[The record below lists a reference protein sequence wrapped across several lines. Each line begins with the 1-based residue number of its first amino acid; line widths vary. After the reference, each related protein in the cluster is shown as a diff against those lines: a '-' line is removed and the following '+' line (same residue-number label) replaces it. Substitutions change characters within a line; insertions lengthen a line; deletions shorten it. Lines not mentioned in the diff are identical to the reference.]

1 MSATPGQGANSGR
14 YNRPDASMSL
24 LTNVMDHSLDE
35 GYAEAAAARGGDG
48 PYRIPGTVRGLVTLG
63 AGLALVGAVITV
75 GAVNAHKAEPTLAKE
90 RDALIHRINDANG
103 SADHLQQQVQDLRRK
118 VDSTQRQ
125 ALAPGEGDPAALA
138 GAVGLG
144 EVTGPGVKLVVED
157 AAGTGAGG
165 NVDPRAGQ
173 GFSNSGRLR
182 DRDLQLVVNG
192 LWASGAEAVSING
205 QRLTALS
212 AIRAAGEAVLVD
224 NRPLVPP
231 YTVQALG
238 DGPRLLAAFESAMA
252 GQYLRL
258 LQEKYGIKSTLSAQ
272 KSLTLPAAVGVSLR
286 TAQPAVPEASSTGT
300 PTGGASGS
308 ASGSLSP
315 SPSAPASSGP
325 SAGASPSAKPSGS
338 ASTKRSPS
346 TPART
351 TTSPPPAS
359 SPPAKGSRPS
369 TTTTGSSSAATGAAT
384 P

>member
-1 MSATPGQGANSGR
+1 MPATPTPSAPNGR

-35 GYAEAAAARGGDG
+35 GYAEAAAARGGDHDS
-48 PYRIPGTVRGLVTLG
+48 RIPRTLRGLLTLG
-63 AGLALVGAVITV
+63 AGLALVGAVVTV

-90 RDALIHRINDANG
+90 RDALIHRINDSNG
-103 SADHLQQQVQDLRRK
+103 SADKLQQQVQDLRRK
-118 VDSTQRQ
+118 VEDAQQQ
-125 ALAPGEGDPAALA
+125 AFPSGEGDA
-138 GAVGLG
+138 GGLTGTVGLG
-144 EVTGPGVKLVVED
+144 EVTGPGVRLVLED
-157 AAGTGAGG
+157 APGTGAGG

-192 LWASGAEAVSING
+192 LWGSGAEAVSING

-231 YTVQALG
+231 YTIQAIG
-238 DGPRLLAAFESAMA
+238 DGPKLLAAFENDMA

-272 KSLTLPAAVGVSLR
+272 KSLTLPAAVGVTLR
-286 TAQPAVPEASSTGT
+286 TAQPLTPEASAAPGGS
-300 PTGGASGS
+300 PTATSPSGAAPGAS
-308 ASGSLSP
+308 ASGASAGPSGTASGGPGSSP
-315 SPSAPASSGP
+315 GTSESPAASVSPSAHSGGP
-325 SAGASPSAKPSGS
+325 TP
-338 ASTKRSPS
+338 KR
-346 TPART
+346 
-351 TTSPPPAS
+351 
-359 SPPAKGSRPS
+359 RPS
-369 TTTTGSSSAATGAAT
+369 TGSTKTTTGTGAAR

>member
-1 MSATPGQGANSGR
+1 
-14 YNRPDASMSL
+14 MSL

>member
-1 MSATPGQGANSGR
+1 
-14 YNRPDASMSL
+14 MSL

-48 PYRIPGTVRGLVTLG
+48 PYRIPGTARGMLTLG
-63 AGLALVGAVITV
+63 AGLALVGAVVTV

-90 RDALIHRINDANG
+90 RDALIRRINDANG
-103 SADHLQQQVQDLRRK
+103 SADQLQQQVQGLRRK
-118 VDSTQRQ
+118 VESTQQQ
-125 ALAPGEGDPAALA
+125 ALAAGEGDTAAVA

-157 AAGTGAGG
+157 APGTGAGG

-238 DGPRLLAAFESAMA
+238 DGTRLVSAFESAMA

-258 LQEKYGIKSTLSAQ
+258 LQEKYGIKSTISAQ
-272 KSLTLPAAVGVSLR
+272 KSLTLPAAVGVTLR
-286 TAQPAVPEASSTGT
+286 TAQPATPEAS
-300 PTGGASGS
+300 PTA
-308 ASGSLSP
+308 
-315 SPSAPASSGP
+315 SPSAGPTASVSTSPSVSPSTSPSGSPKGSP
-325 SAGASPSAKPSGS
+325 SAGASPSAKASG
-338 ASTKRSPS
+338 KRSPS
-346 TPART
+346 ASATKTTP
-351 TTSPPPAS
+351 
-359 SPPAKGSRPS
+359 SRP
-369 TTTTGSSSAATGAAT
+369 TTATTTGSPSAATGAAT

>member
-1 MSATPGQGANSGR
+1 MSATPGPGASSGR

-48 PYRIPGTVRGLVTLG
+48 PYRIPGTVRGLLTLG
-63 AGLALVGAVITV
+63 AGLALVGTVITV
-75 GAVNAHKAEPTLAKE
+75 GAVNAHEAEPTLARE
-90 RDALIHRINDANG
+90 RDALVHRINDANG

-118 VDSTQRQ
+118 VDSTQQ
-125 ALAPGEGDPAALA
+125 GALAPGDGDPAVLA

-144 EVTGPGVKLVVED
+144 EVTGPGVKLVLED
-157 AAGTGAGG
+157 AAGTGGGG
-165 NVDPRAGQ
+165 NVDPRSGQ

-238 DGPRLLAAFESAMA
+238 DGTQLLNAFERAMA
-252 GQYLRL
+252 GQYLGL
-258 LQEKYGIKSTLSAQ
+258 LQQKYGIKSTMSAH
-272 KSLTLPAAVGVSLR
+272 KSLTLPAAVGVTLR
-286 TAQPAVPEASSTGT
+286 TAQPASPEASPT
-300 PTGGASGS
+300 PGASATGGTTPSPSATGPSPGPTAPGTTPGPSGS
-308 ASGSLSP
+308 AGPSP
-315 SPSAPASSGP
+315 EVSASTKAGGKRSPSAPARSSTSHPP
-325 SAGASPSAKPSGS
+325 SA
-338 ASTKRSPS
+338 
-346 TPART
+346 
-351 TTSPPPAS
+351 
-359 SPPAKGSRPS
+359 
-369 TTTTGSSSAATGAAT
+369 TTTGSSSAATGAAT

>member
-1 MSATPGQGANSGR
+1 MPATPTPSAPNGR

-35 GYAEAAAARGGDG
+35 GYAEAAAARGGEHDS
-48 PYRIPGTVRGLVTLG
+48 RIPRTLRGLLTLG
-63 AGLALVGAVITV
+63 AGLALVGAVVTV

-90 RDALIHRINDANG
+90 RDALIHRINDSNG
-103 SADHLQQQVQDLRRK
+103 SADHLQKEVQDLRRK
-118 VDSTQRQ
+118 VDDTQQQ
-125 ALAPGEGDPAALA
+125 ALASGDAGGSGLTGE
-138 GAVGLG
+138 VGLG
-144 EVTGPGVKLVVED
+144 EVTGPGVKLVLED
-157 AAGTGAGG
+157 AAGTGGGG

-192 LWASGAEAVSING
+192 LWGSGAEAVSING

-231 YTVQALG
+231 YNIQAIG
-238 DGPRLLAAFESAMA
+238 DGPKLLSAFENDMA

-258 LQEKYGIKSTLSAQ
+258 LEEKYGIKSTLSTQ

-286 TAQPAVPEASSTGT
+286 SAQPVTPEAS
-300 PTGGASGS
+300 PTASASASGS
-308 ASGSLSP
+308 ATPSAGPSGTPSGGPGTSESP
-315 SPSAPASSGP
+315 VASVSPSAPGAGP
-325 SAGASPSAKPSGS
+325 SAKRRPSGG
-338 ASTKRSPS
+338 STK
-346 TPART
+346 
-351 TTSPPPAS
+351 
-359 SPPAKGSRPS
+359 
-369 TTTTGSSSAATGAAT
+369 TTTGTGAAR

>member
-1 MSATPGQGANSGR
+1 MPATPTPSAPNGR

-35 GYAEAAAARGGDG
+35 GYAEAAAARGGAHDS
-48 PYRIPGTVRGLVTLG
+48 RIPGTLRGLLTLG
-63 AGLALVGAVITV
+63 AGLALVGAVVTV
-75 GAVNAHKAEPTLAKE
+75 GAVNAHKAEPSLAKE
-90 RDALIHRINDANG
+90 RDALIHRINDSNTA
-103 SADHLQQQVQDLRRK
+103 ADQMQKQVQELRRK
-118 VDSTQRQ
+118 VDSTQQQ
-125 ALAPGEGDPAALA
+125 ALASGEGDTGGLT

-144 EVTGPGVKLVVED
+144 EVTGPGMKLVLED

-192 LWASGAEAVSING
+192 LWGSGAEAVAING

-231 YTVQALG
+231 YSIQAIG
-238 DGPRLLAAFESAMA
+238 DGPKLLTAFENDMA

-258 LQEKYGIKSTLSAQ
+258 LQEKYDIKSTLSTQ
-272 KSLTLPAAVGVSLR
+272 KSLTLPAAVGVTLR
-286 TAQPAVPEASSTGT
+286 TAQPVTPESSSAASPPATPAAGGTSSAGPGT
-300 PTGGASGS
+300 PESPGASV
-308 ASGSLSP
+308 
-315 SPSAPASSGP
+315 SPSAPP
-325 SAGASPSAKPSGS
+325 ASPSASPTATSGGP
-338 ASTKRSPS
+338 TPKR
-346 TPART
+346 
-351 TTSPPPAS
+351 
-359 SPPAKGSRPS
+359 RPS
-369 TTTTGSSSAATGAAT
+369 TGTAKTTTGTGAAR